1 MKTLH
6 FVAVALACV
15 ISMFVGA
22 APAMASGGELL
33 ALSGIAGTVMAG
45 GAVVAPRMAMTAL
58 ERKLGRFLR
67 GPDGHE
73 PEGDGRR
80 QIDPEQIAEQLRK
93 SIDAKHDDV
102 MKKAEAAVE
111 EAKKAGGLSAE
122 TKASVDEALT
132 SINVLREQLAEIE
145 QKMARKPGADGD
157 QVKSLGEQLA
167 GSDKF
172 KSFQSGGYQGS
183 VRIALSAPGGIK
195 AVTTASLPASTERDP
210 EVVSLPRREMTV
222 RDLLTVVPTDSG
234 TVEFARQTTRTN
246 NAAPVA
252 EGATKP
258 TSDYVWELVST
269 PVRVIAHLAKI
280 SRQAMDDH
288 RQLQGEVEQEM
299 RYGLMFAEENQLLN
313 GDGTG
318 QNIDGLIAN
327 ATAYAAPFDPA
338 GTETAIDILRLAL
351 LQAELALYA
360 SDGIVLN
367 SADWAR
373 IELTKDAD
381 GRYIIGQ
388 PQGSID
394 KRLWG
399 KRVVATPAI
408 AVDKFLVGGFKLQTL
423 YDRMAPEVLI
433 ASENAE
439 DFEKNLYTMRCEER
453 IALGVKR
460 PAALIYGDL
469 GFVA

>member
-1 MKTLH
+1 MSEVIEKT
-6 FVAVALACV
+6 
-15 ISMFVGA
+15 
-22 APAMASGGELL
+22 
-33 ALSGIAGTVMAG
+33 
-45 GAVVAPRMAMTAL
+45 
-58 ERKLGRFLR
+58 
-67 GPDGHE
+67 
-73 PEGDGRR
+73 
-80 QIDPEQIAEQLRK
+80 PEQLAEELRK

-102 MKKAEAAVE
+102 MKKADAALD

-122 TKASVDEALT
+122 TKKSVDEALT
-132 SINVLREQLAEIE
+132 GINTLREQLADIE

-172 KSFQSGGYQGS
+172 KSFQAGGYQGS
-183 VRIALSAPGGIK
+183 CRIALEAPGGIK
-195 AVTTASLPASTERDP
+195 AITAAQAGTAWNDRDN
-210 EVVSLPRREMTV
+210 EVVGLPRREMTV
-222 RDLLTVVPTDSG
+222 RDLLNVVKTNSG
-234 TVEFARQTTRTN
+234 AVEFARQTTRTN

-258 TSDYVWELVST
+258 TSAYVWEQVST
-269 PVRVIAHLAKI
+269 PVRTIAHLAKI
-280 SRQAMDDH
+280 TRQAMDDAD
-288 RQLQGEVEQEM
+288 QLQGEVEQEM
-299 RYGLMFAEENQLLN
+299 RYGLMYVEEDQLLN

-338 GTETAIDILRLAL
+338 GTETVLDILRLAL

-367 SADWAR
+367 SSDLAR
-373 IELTKDAD
+373 IELLKDSQ
-381 GRYIIGQ
+381 GRYLVGD
-388 PQGSID
+388 PQGVIE

-408 AVDKFLVGGFKLQTL
+408 AIDKFLVGGFKLQTL

-433 ASENAE
+433 ASENAD

-460 PAALIYGDL
+460 PGALIYGDFGL
-469 GFVA
+469 VA